1 MGKTYEVKKNLVF
14 LKIQKETN
22 RHSNVWQEFF
32 FLKPLKDIELQI
44 QESTNLR
51 KGKYEGWPI

>member
-1 MGKTYEVKKNLVF
+1 MFDK
-14 LKIQKETN
+14 
-22 RHSNVWQEFF
+22 SF